1 MRDQAHHLR
10 NRMNGANEKNSC
22 KTIAVISGKGGV
34 GKSTTVLNFA
44 IELQKKGKRALIFDL
59 DIGMG
64 NIDILLGQQSKY
76 TILNLFEEFLP
87 IHDMIEVGPKGLSYI
102 AGGSGFNNLL
112 ELDETKLD
120 YFFSQYELL
129 TEEYDYIFF
138 DLGAGVTKSSLAF
151 ILSSDECFLIT
162 TPEPTSIAD
171 AYSMIKHIVKENKQL
186 PIIVWMNRS
195 QSIREGNRMLDKF
208 AEVAKEFLDKDVK
221 KLGVLPYDP
230 IVTKAVSRQTPYVLL
245 KENATVSRTMRK
257 IVTQYTEA
265 DLDLTRVKSQTSFVQ
280 RLKKFLL
287 VR

>member
-1 MRDQAHHLR
+1 MYDQAHHLR
-10 NRMNGANEKNSC
+10 NRMNGNKEGNRC

-44 IELQKKGKRALIFDL
+44 IELQKKGKRVLIFDL

-64 NIDILLGQQSKY
+64 NIDILLGQQAKY
-76 TILNLFEEFLP
+76 TIQNLLEEFLP

-112 ELDETKLD
+112 ELDDEKIE

-129 TEEYDYIFF
+129 TEQYDYIFF

-171 AYSMIKHIVKENKQL
+171 AYSMIKHIVKEDKEI
-186 PIIVWMNRS
+186 PIVVWMNRS
-195 QSIREGNRMLDKF
+195 RTIREGNRMLEKF
-208 AEVAKEFLDKDVK
+208 SEVTKDFLDKEVTQ
-221 KLGVLPYDP
+221 LGVLPYDK
-230 IVTKAVSRQTPYVLL
+230 IVTQAVSRQTPYVLL
-245 KENATVSRTMRK
+245 NENATVSRAMRSNVK
-257 IVTQYTEA
+257 RYIRLNNESEA
-265 DLDLTRVKSQTSFVQ
+265 AEETTFVQ
-280 RLKKFLL
+280 RLKRFLL

>member
-1 MRDQAHHLR
+1 MYDQAHHLR
-10 NRMNGANEKNSC
+10 NRMSSNEEGNTC

-44 IELQKKGKRALIFDL
+44 IELQKEGKRVLIFDL

-64 NIDILLGQQSKY
+64 NIDILLGQQAKY
-76 TILNLFEEFLP
+76 TIQNLLEEFMP

-112 ELDETKLD
+112 ELNDEKIE

-129 TEEYDYIFF
+129 TEQYDYIFF

-151 ILSSDECFLIT
+151 ILSSDESFLIT

-171 AYSMIKHIVKENKQL
+171 AYSMIKHIVKEDSEI
-186 PIIVWMNRS
+186 PIVVWMNRS
-195 QSIREGNRMLDKF
+195 RTVREGNRMLEKF
-208 AEVAKEFLDKDVK
+208 SEVTKNFLNKDVTQ
-221 KLGVLPYDP
+221 LGVLPYDK
-230 IVTKAVSRQTPYVLL
+230 IVTQAVSRQTPYVLL
-245 KENATVSRTMRK
+245 NENAAVSRAMRSIVKRYLTLDNK
-257 IVTQYTEA
+257 IEA
-265 DLDLTRVKSQTSFVQ
+265 PEETTFIQ
-280 RLKKFLL
+280 RLKRFLL

>member
-10 NRMNGANEKNSC
+10 NRMNGNNDEKTC

-44 IELQKKGKRALIFDL
+44 IELQQKGKQVLIFDL

-102 AGGSGFNNLL
+102 AGGSGFNDLL
-112 ELDETKLD
+112 ELDDEKLN

-129 TEEYDYIFF
+129 TEQYDYIFF

-171 AYSMIKHIVKENKQL
+171 AYSMIKHIVKENDDI
-186 PIIVWMNRS
+186 PILVWMNRS
-195 QSIREGNRMLDKF
+195 RSIRDGNRMLDKF
-208 AEVAKEFLDKDVK
+208 AQVAQDFLNKKVT

-230 IVTKAVSRQTPYVLL
+230 IVTKAVSRQIPYVLL
-245 KENATVSRTMRK
+245 KENATVSKTMRL
-257 IVTQYTEA
+257 IVNRFLNEDESIESASKTT
-265 DLDLTRVKSQTSFVQ
+265 FVQ